1 MAEPALLRTVAEAT
15 RLREGPAGVAA
26 ILRAVYR
33 AGSLRL
39 QDAAREARLPMPI
52 ATAVRRELERAGLLE
67 RKQGLA
73 LSDQGREFV
82 ERELGLGAKIDVVC
96 PDCAGR
102 GVVIPQHFHAVVE
115 RLAAIIERAP
125 SVDVTLDQAPC
136 TPETSLLRA
145 LLMLQAGALEGR
157 RVLLLGDD
165 DSVSLSVGL
174 LARALGKDDLTFG
187 VVVVD
192 ADERRLAFLRDNAE
206 REGISLRTLHHDLR
220 KPLPDELLRAFDT
233 IETDPPYTLEGAR
246 LFLGRGREALAHD
259 ADGQVFFSF
268 AQWPP
273 RQTLDLQ
280 RVFLDLGLAVQTVRP
295 GFNAYAGA
303 TVLGNVGQLIELAAA
318 APAVTPSQDWHGP
331 LYTAEVNPRQ
341 RVYACTQCGAET
353 VLGRSGAPDT
363 IEALKSA
370 GCAKCGGHSFRR
382 KAGSS

>member
-1 MAEPALLRTVAEAT
+1 VAEPAILQVVAEAT

-52 ATAVRRELERAGLLE
+52 ATAVRRELEKAGLLE

-73 LSDQGREFV
+73 LSPEGRDFV
-82 ERELGLGAKIDVVC
+82 ERELGLGTTIDLTC
-96 PDCAGR
+96 PTCAGH
-102 GVVIPQHFHAVVE
+102 GVVIPENFQAQVA
-115 RLAAIIERAP
+115 RLAAIITQAP

-165 DSVSLSVGL
+165 DSVSLAIGLVGQ
-174 LARALGKDDLTFG
+174 ALGKGDLTRG

-192 ADERRLAFLRDNAE
+192 ADERRLAFLRDSAA
-206 REGISLRTLHHDLR
+206 REGLALRTLHHDLR
-220 KPLPDELLRAFDT
+220 QPLPAELRGAFDT
-233 IETDPPYTLEGAR
+233 IETDPPYTLEGAT
-246 LFLGRGREALAHD
+246 LFLTRGREALAG
-259 ADGQVFFSF
+259 DGLCYFSF

-273 RQTLDLQ
+273 RQMLALQ
-280 RVFLDLGLAVQTVRP
+280 RVFLDLGLAVQTIRP

-318 APAVTPSQDWHGP
+318 GPAAAALPAWQGP
-331 LYTAEVNPRQ
+331 LYTAEINPRI
-341 RVYACTQCGAET
+341 RAYVCTECGREA
-353 VLGRSGAPDT
+353 VLGRGSTPET
-363 IEALKSA
+363 IEALKDQ
-370 GCAKCGGHSFRR
+370 GCANCGEHSFRR
-382 KAGSS
+382 KAGG